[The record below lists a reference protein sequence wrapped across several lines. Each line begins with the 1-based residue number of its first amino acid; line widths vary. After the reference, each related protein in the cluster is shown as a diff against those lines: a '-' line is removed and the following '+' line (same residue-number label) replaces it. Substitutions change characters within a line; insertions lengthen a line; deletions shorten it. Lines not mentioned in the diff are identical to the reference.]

1 MLPRKSWNTQ
11 PWRNWSRGRLHIL
24 EKVARHSAARRK
36 KKRAAFSPWS
46 SGATKVNKSF
56 WLGLALSLA
65 ASVSAQAQGSANTIR
80 VGAFPNVTH
89 AQAMVGKANGWFDK
103 AMGPQVKVQW
113 TSFNAGPSAIEALFA
128 GAIDMTYVGPNP
140 AINGY
145 VRSNGEALR
154 VVSGAASG
162 GASLIV
168 RNDSGIEKPEDFH
181 GKRVASPQFGNT
193 QDVALR
199 NWLKTHGLKSNDKGG
214 DVRIIPMA
222 NPDQLT
228 LFLKKD
234 LDAAWAPEPWATRL
248 IHEGNGRLFVD
259 ERSLWPNGQFVIGL
273 LIVNTKFLSAHPDLV
288 KTWIRA
294 NVDLTDWITAHP
306 AEAKKLLN
314 QQIQAETGK
323 ALAPAILD
331 EAFTRMQV
339 TYDPLHSALN
349 TAAQQAFDDGFL
361 GRQMPDLSRLYD
373 LSLLNQVLA
382 EKGRKA
388 IQ

>member
-1 MLPRKSWNTQ
+1 MKSSYTSK
-11 PWRNWSRGRLHIL
+11 WSKLL
-24 EKVARHSAARRK
+24 
-36 KKRAAFSPWS
+36 
-46 SGATKVNKSF
+46 
-56 WLGLALSLA
+56 LA
-65 ASVSAQAQGSANTIR
+65 ALTCAVFAIPVWAQGNANTIR
-80 VGAFPNVTH
+80 VGAFPNITH

-113 TSFNAGPSAIEALFA
+113 TSFNAGPAAIEALFA

-154 VVSGAASG
+154 VVAGAASG

-168 RNDSGIEKPEDFH
+168 RNDSGINKAEDFH
-181 GKRVASPQFGNT
+181 GKRVATPQFGNT

-199 NWLKTHGLKSNDKGG
+199 NWLKTNGLKTNDKGG
-214 DVRIIPMA
+214 DVQIVPMA

-248 IHEGNGRLFVD
+248 IHEGNGRQLVD
-259 ERSLWPNGQFVIGL
+259 ERTLWPNGQFVIGL
-273 LIVNTKFLSAHPDLV
+273 LVVNNKFLQAHPDLV
-288 KTWIRA
+288 KNWIRA
-294 NVDLTDWITAHP
+294 NVDLTDWISAHP
-306 AEAKKLLN
+306 ADAKKLLN
-314 QQIQAETGK
+314 QQILAETGK
-323 ALAPAILD
+323 ALSPVILD
-331 EAFTRMQV
+331 EAFSRMQV
-339 TYDPLHSALN
+339 TYDPLHGALN
-349 TAAQQAFDDGFL
+349 TAAQQAFADGFL

-373 LSLLNQVLA
+373 LTILNQVLA

>member
-1 MLPRKSWNTQ
+1 MQTAALMLTRPA
-11 PWRNWSRGRLHIL
+11 LAIC
-24 EKVARHSAARRK
+24 
-36 KKRAAFSPWS
+36 
-46 SGATKVNKSF
+46 F
-56 WLGLALSLA
+56 WLSLVVPA
-65 ASVSAQAQGSANTIR
+65 WSQSVNVVR
-80 VGAFPNVTH
+80 VGAFPNITH
-89 AQAMVGKANGWFDK
+89 AQAMVGKANGWFEK
-103 AMGPQVKVQW
+103 AMRPQVKVQW

-154 VVSGAASG
+154 VVAGAASG

-168 RNDSGIEKPEDFH
+168 RNDAGINRPEDFH

-199 NWLKTHGLKSNDKGG
+199 NWLKQHGMKTNDKGG
-214 DVRIIPMA
+214 DVQIIPMA

-248 IHEGNGRLFVD
+248 IREGNGRLFVD
-259 ERSLWPNGQFVIGL
+259 ERTLWPNGQFVIGL
-273 LIVNTKFLSAHPDLV
+273 LVVNSKFLNAHPDLV
-288 KTWIRA
+288 KNWIRA
-294 NVDLTDWITAHP
+294 NLDLTDWINAHQ

-314 QQIQAETGK
+314 QQIQRETGK
-323 ALAPAILD
+323 ALPPAVLED
-331 EAFTRMQV
+331 AFSRLQITS
-339 TYDPLHSALN
+339 DPLHAQLN
-349 TAAQQAFDDGFL
+349 AAAKQAFDAGFL

-373 LSLLNQVLA
+373 LALLNQVLA
-382 EKGRKA
+382 EKNRKA

>member
-1 MLPRKSWNTQ
+1 MTRTIQKLA
-11 PWRNWSRGRLHIL
+11 I
-24 EKVARHSAARRK
+24 
-36 KKRAAFSPWS
+36 
-46 SGATKVNKSF
+46 
-56 WLGLALSLA
+56 ALSLFYA
-65 ASVSAQAQGSANTIR
+65 VAVWAQGNVTTVR
-80 VGAFPNVTH
+80 VGAFPNITH
-89 AQAMVGKANGWFDK
+89 AQAMVGKANGYFDK

-113 TSFNAGPSAIEALFA
+113 TSFNAGPAAIEALFA

-154 VVSGAASG
+154 VVAGAASG

-168 RNDSGIEKPEDFH
+168 RNDAGINKPEDFH

-199 NWLKTHGLKSNDKGG
+199 NWLKKNGLKTNDKGG
-214 DVRIIPMA
+214 DVQIVPMA

-273 LIVNTKFLSAHPDLV
+273 LVVNTKFLKAHPDLV
-288 KTWIRA
+288 KAWIRA
-294 NVDLTDWITAHP
+294 NVDLTNWINAHQ

-314 QQIQAETGK
+314 DQIQKETSK
-323 ALAPAILD
+323 ALAPVVLD
-331 EAFTRMQV
+331 EAFSRLQI

-349 TAAQQAFDDGFL
+349 TAAQQAFEDGFL
-361 GRQMPDLSRLYD
+361 GRQMPDLSGLYD
-373 LSLLNQVLA
+373 LSLLNEVLA
-382 EKGRKA
+382 EKKLKA
-388 IQ
+388 VQ

>member
-1 MLPRKSWNTQ
+1 VTRRS
-11 PWRNWSRGRLHIL
+11 IL
-24 EKVARHSAARRK
+24 GTLLFLAVTV
-36 KKRAAFSPWS
+36 
-46 SGATKVNKSF
+46 SGF
-56 WLGLALSLA
+56 
-65 ASVSAQAQGSANTIR
+65 AQGSANTIR
-80 VGAFPNVTH
+80 VGAFPNITH
-89 AQAMVGKANGWFDK
+89 AQAMVGKANGFFDK

-154 VVSGAASG
+154 VVAGAASG

-168 RNDSGIEKPEDFH
+168 RNDSGINKAEDFH

-199 NWLKTHGLKSNDKGG
+199 NWLKKNGLKSNDKGG
-214 DVRIIPMA
+214 DVQIVPMA

-248 IHEGNGRLFVD
+248 IHEGNGRLLVD

-273 LIVNTKFLSAHPDLV
+273 LVVNTKFLNAHPDLV
-288 KTWIRA
+288 KNWIRA
-294 NVDLTDWITAHP
+294 NVDLTDWIDGHP
-306 AEAKKLLN
+306 ADAKTLLN
-314 QQIQAETGK
+314 QQIQRETGK
-323 ALAPAILD
+323 SLPPAVLD
-331 EAFTRMQV
+331 EAFSRMQV
-339 TYDPLHSALN
+339 TYDPLHTQLT
-349 TAAQQAFDDGFL
+349 TAAQQAFEDGFL
-361 GRQMPDLSRLYD
+361 GRQMPDLSHLYD
-373 LSLLNQVLA
+373 LSILNQVLA
-382 EKGRKA
+382 EKKRKA

>member
-1 MLPRKSWNTQ
+1 
-11 PWRNWSRGRLHIL
+11 
-24 EKVARHSAARRK
+24 
-36 KKRAAFSPWS
+36 
-46 SGATKVNKSF
+46 
-56 WLGLALSLA
+56 
-65 ASVSAQAQGSANTIR
+65 
-80 VGAFPNVTH
+80 
-89 AQAMVGKANGWFDK
+89 MVGKANGFFDK
-103 AMGPQVKVQW
+103 AMGQQVKVEW
-113 TSFNAGPSAIEALFA
+113 TSFNAGPAAIEALFA

-154 VVSGAASG
+154 IISGAASG
-162 GASLIV
+162 GASLVV
-168 RNDSGIEKPEDFH
+168 RNDAGINKAEDFH

-199 NWLKTHGLKSNDKGG
+199 SWLTKNGLKTNDKGG
-214 DVRIIPMA
+214 DVQIVPMA

-259 ERSLWPNGQFVIGL
+259 ERTLWHDGQFVIGVL
-273 LIVNTKFLSAHPDLV
+273 VVNTKFYSAHPDLV
-288 KTWIRA
+288 KNWIRA
-294 NVDLTDWITAHP
+294 NVDLTDWINAHQP
-306 AEAKKLLN
+306 EAKKLLN
-314 QQIQAETGK
+314 EQIQKETGK

-331 EAFTRMQV
+331 EAFSRMQV
-339 TYDPLHSALN
+339 TYDPLHTALN
-349 TAAQQAFDDGFL
+349 TAAQQAFDNGSL

-373 LSLLNQVLA
+373 LKLLNEVLA
-382 EKGRKA
+382 EKKRKA

>member
-1 MLPRKSWNTQ
+1 VSKSVLA
-11 PWRNWSRGRLHIL
+11 SFLL
-24 EKVARHSAARRK
+24 VCSAA
-36 KKRAAFSPWS
+36 
-46 SGATKVNKSF
+46 
-56 WLGLALSLA
+56 LA
-65 ASVSAQAQGSANTIR
+65 ASAQTTIR
-80 VGAFPNVTH
+80 VGAFPNITH

-113 TSFNAGPSAIEALFA
+113 TSFNAGPAAIEALFG

-154 VVSGAASG
+154 VVAGAASG

-168 RNDSGIEKPEDFH
+168 RNDSGIQKPEDFH

-199 NWLKTHGLKSNDKGG
+199 SWLRSHGMKTNDKGG
-214 DVRIIPMA
+214 DVQIVPMA

-248 IHEGNGRLFVD
+248 IHDGNGRLFID

-273 LIVNTKFLSAHPDLV
+273 LVVNAKFLTSHPDLV
-288 KTWIRA
+288 KNWIRA
-294 NVDLTDWITAHP
+294 HVELTDWIDAHP
-306 AEAKKLLN
+306 SNAKQLLN
-314 QQIQAETGK
+314 QQIQSETGK
-323 ALAPAILD
+323 ALPPIVLD
-331 EAFTRMQV
+331 EAFARMQV
-339 TYDPLHSALN
+339 TYDPLHSALS

-373 LSLLNQVLA
+373 VTLLNQVLS

-388 IQ
+388 VQ

>member
-1 MLPRKSWNTQ
+1 MNK
-11 PWRNWSRGRLHIL
+11 RLL
-24 EKVARHSAARRK
+24 A
-36 KKRAAFSPWS
+36 
-46 SGATKVNKSF
+46 
-56 WLGLALSLA
+56 GLLLA
-65 ASVSAQAQGSANTIR
+65 ACSAVSSFAQTAIR
-80 VGAFPNVTH
+80 VGAFPNITH

-113 TSFNAGPSAIEALFA
+113 TSFNAGPAAIEALFG

-145 VRSNGEALR
+145 VRSNGEAVR
-154 VVSGAASG
+154 VVAGAASG

-168 RNDSGIEKPEDFH
+168 RNDSGIQKPEDFH

-199 NWLKTHGLKSNDKGG
+199 NWLKSHGMKTSDKGG
-214 DVRIIPMA
+214 DVQIIPLA

-248 IHEGNGRLFVD
+248 IHDGNGRLFVD
-259 ERSLWPNGQFVIGL
+259 ERTLWPNGQFVIGL
-273 LIVNTKFLSAHPDLV
+273 LVVNTKFLKDHPDLV

-294 NVDLTDWITAHP
+294 NVELTDWINGHP
-306 AEAKKLLN
+306 ADAKKLLN

-323 ALAPAILD
+323 ALPPAVLE
-331 EAFTRMQV
+331 EAFARMQV
-339 TYDPLHSALN
+339 TYDPLRGAMM
-349 TAAQQAFDDGFL
+349 TAARQAFDAGFL
-361 GRQMPDLSRLYD
+361 GRQMPDLSALYD
-373 LSLLNQVLA
+373 LTLLNQVLA
-382 EKGRKA
+382 EKGIKA

>member
-1 MLPRKSWNTQ
+1 MNK
-11 PWRNWSRGRLHIL
+11 RLL
-24 EKVARHSAARRK
+24 A
-36 KKRAAFSPWS
+36 
-46 SGATKVNKSF
+46 
-56 WLGLALSLA
+56 GLLLA
-65 ASVSAQAQGSANTIR
+65 ACSAVSSFAQTAIR
-80 VGAFPNVTH
+80 VGAFPNITH

-113 TSFNAGPSAIEALFA
+113 TSFNAGPAAIEALFG

-145 VRSNGEALR
+145 VRSNGEAVR
-154 VVSGAASG
+154 VVAGAASG

-168 RNDSGIEKPEDFH
+168 RNDSGIQKPEDFH

-199 NWLKTHGLKSNDKGG
+199 NWLKTHGMKTSDKGG
-214 DVRIIPMA
+214 DVQIIPLA

-248 IHEGNGRLFVD
+248 IHDGNGRLFVD
-259 ERSLWPNGQFVIGL
+259 ERTLWPNGQFVIGL
-273 LIVNTKFLSAHPDLV
+273 LVVNTKFLKDHPDLV

-294 NVDLTDWITAHP
+294 NVELTDWINGHP
-306 AEAKKLLN
+306 ADAKKLLN

-323 ALAPAILD
+323 ALPPAVLE
-331 EAFTRMQV
+331 EAFARMQV
-339 TYDPLHSALN
+339 TYDPLRGAMM
-349 TAAQQAFDDGFL
+349 TAARQAFDAGFH
-361 GRQMPDLSRLYD
+361 GRQMPDLSALYD
-373 LSLLNQVLA
+373 LTLLNQVLA
-382 EKGRKA
+382 EKGIKA

>member
-1 MLPRKSWNTQ
+1 MSKSVLA
-11 PWRNWSRGRLHIL
+11 SFLL
-24 EKVARHSAARRK
+24 LCSAA
-36 KKRAAFSPWS
+36 
-46 SGATKVNKSF
+46 
-56 WLGLALSLA
+56 LA
-65 ASVSAQAQGSANTIR
+65 ASAQTTIR
-80 VGAFPNVTH
+80 VGAFPNITH

-113 TSFNAGPSAIEALFA
+113 TSFNAGPAAIEALFG

-154 VVSGAASG
+154 VVAGAASG

-168 RNDSGIEKPEDFH
+168 RNDSGIQKPEDFH

-199 NWLKTHGLKSNDKGG
+199 NWLRSHGMKTNDKGG
-214 DVRIIPMA
+214 DVQIVPMA

-248 IHEGNGRLFVD
+248 IHDGNGRLFID

-273 LIVNTKFLSAHPDLV
+273 LVVNAKFLTSHPDLV
-288 KTWIRA
+288 KNWIRA
-294 NVDLTDWITAHP
+294 HVELTDWIDAHP
-306 AEAKKLLN
+306 SNAKQFLN
-314 QQIQAETGK
+314 QQIQSETGK
-323 ALAPAILD
+323 ALPPIVLD
-331 EAFTRMQV
+331 EAFARMQV
-339 TYDPLHSALN
+339 TYDPLHSALS

-373 LSLLNQVLA
+373 VTLLNQVLS

-388 IQ
+388 VQ

>member
-1 MLPRKSWNTQ
+1 M
-11 PWRNWSRGRLHIL
+11 
-24 EKVARHSAARRK
+24 
-36 KKRAAFSPWS
+36 
-46 SGATKVNKSF
+46 KSF
-56 WLGLALSLA
+56 IQSAWIPRALGAVILFAISCTA
-65 ASVSAQAQGSANTIR
+65 SAQGNTIR

-89 AQAMVGKANGWFDK
+89 AQAMVGKANGWFEK

-113 TSFNAGPSAIEALFA
+113 TSFNAGPAAIEALFA

-154 VVSGAASG
+154 VVAGAASG

-168 RNDSGIEKPEDFH
+168 RNDSGINKAEDFH
-181 GKRVASPQFGNT
+181 GKRVATPQFGNT

-199 NWLKTHGLKSNDKGG
+199 NWLNTHGLKTNDKGG
-214 DVRIIPMA
+214 DVQIVPMA

-228 LFLKKD
+228 LFLRKD

-248 IHEGNGRLFVD
+248 IHEGNGRLLVD
-259 ERSLWPNGQFVIGL
+259 ERTLWPNGQFVIGL
-273 LIVNTKFLSAHPDLV
+273 LIVNNKFLTAHPDLV
-288 KTWIRA
+288 KNWIRA
-294 NVDLTDWITAHP
+294 NVDLTDWINAHP
-306 AEAKKLLN
+306 AEAKKILN
-314 QQIQAETGK
+314 QQILTETGK
-323 ALAPAILD
+323 ALAPVILD
-331 EAFTRMQV
+331 EAFSRMQV
-339 TYDPLHSALN
+339 TYDPLHNALN
-349 TAAQQAFDDGFL
+349 TAAQQAFADGFL

-373 LSLLNQVLA
+373 LTLLNQVLA